1 MSTKKMFKNWLYKKH
16 PALKEKVE
24 SYFANKPLLRRMLR
38 IGFTPSF
45 RGWGMSTFTH
55 TPWGNA
61 TDLGDIERAFN
72 DVSNKL
78 LGLVQDDSFR
88 LTQFKPSDRTM
99 MLESLLWRHYMVFW
113 SASFAAKNAPN
124 GANNFVECG
133 VCDGLTAF
141 FALSAAAQSDGEW
154 GAYLYDA
161 WEVMR
166 GDLLLESEK
175 VNQGE
180 YSYLDVNVTRV
191 NLASFGNHVR
201 FNKGYIPESFLESE
215 NPEAIVWMHIDL
227 NSATPTIAA
236 LNYFWPRMVSR
247 GVILFDDYAWPG
259 YEDTR
264 NLILAWLKDKDGMLL
279 PLPTGQALIFKH

>member
-1 MSTKKMFKNWLYKKH
+1 MSSKKIFKSWLYKKY
-16 PALKEKVE
+16 PASKEKVE
-24 SYFANKPLLRRMLR
+24 SYFANKPFLRQMLR

-61 TDLGDIERAFN
+61 TDLGDTEQAFN
-72 DVSNKL
+72 EVSSKL
-78 LGLVQDDSFR
+78 LGLVQDDSFM
-88 LTQFKPSDRTM
+88 LTQFKLSDRTR

-141 FALSAAAQSDGEW
+141 FALSAAAQSDNEW

-201 FNKGYIPESFLESE
+201 FNKGYIPESFAVSE
-215 NPEAIVWMHIDL
+215 NPEAIIWMHIDL

-279 PLPTGQALIFKH
+279 PLPTGQALIFKR